1 MILFLQLEIYHYQ
14 QDAITVV
21 KEKAEDTI
29 IWLSVREAI
38 NALKF
43 RRIKLEWSTHPWS
56 ITHIL
61 KRNLIWF
68 FVKFTGSTG
77 ISSSQLQTKSLI
89 FATLFALTIMME
101 IKDNSSVLNL
111 DYIQHLENSK
121 IITLN
126 AAKRKSTLFL
136 HNFQEYKFVFWSML
150 LVQCQDLLI
159 SAKKQSSK

>member
-1 MILFLQLEIYHYQ
+1 M
-14 QDAITVV
+14 
-21 KEKAEDTI
+21 
-29 IWLSVREAI
+29 
-38 NALKF
+38 
-43 RRIKLEWSTHPWS
+43 
-56 ITHIL
+56 L

-136 HNFQEYKFVFWSML
+136 HNFQEYKFVF
-150 LVQCQDLLI
+150 
-159 SAKKQSSK
+159 

>member
-1 MILFLQLEIYHYQ
+1 MILSLQLEIYHYQ

-21 KEKAEDTI
+21 KEKAEGII

-38 NALKF
+38 DVLKF
-43 RRIKLEWSTHPWS
+43 RRIKPESSIHPWS
-56 ITHIL
+56 ITHML

-68 FVKFTGSTG
+68 FVKFTGRTG

-101 IKDNSSVLNL
+101 IKGNSSALNL
-111 DYIQHLENSK
+111 GCIQHPESSK

-126 AAKRKSTLFL
+126 AEKRKSIIFL
-136 HNFQEYKFVFWSML
+136 HNFQDSKFVFWLML
-150 LVQCQDLLI
+150 LVQCRDIWI
-159 SAKKQSSK
+159 SAKKQSRK